1 MAKKNLH
8 FFISKTFHQ
17 IFSAKIFHRKLSTQN
32 VPPKLPTSIIMNS
45 HSLVSLVHLPSFP
58 QEYLSFV
65 MWVFFEIWRKIL
77 HLDWCFPYFKDKEPN
92 NLKAKTLSEEWNG
105 FFHSRYLFSTWH
117 FNWGFLSSKWKP
129 EGGEGV
135 TETGLPSILSACV
148 RWIYIATHIYSY

>member
-1 MAKKNLH
+1 MNHIFSESLSSGDDNDQDKDRYKVLQEAGGSRILNMANFFLH

-105 FFHSRYLFSTWH
+105 FFHSRYLFST
-117 FNWGFLSSKWKP
+117 
-129 EGGEGV
+129 
-135 TETGLPSILSACV
+135 
-148 RWIYIATHIYSY
+148 